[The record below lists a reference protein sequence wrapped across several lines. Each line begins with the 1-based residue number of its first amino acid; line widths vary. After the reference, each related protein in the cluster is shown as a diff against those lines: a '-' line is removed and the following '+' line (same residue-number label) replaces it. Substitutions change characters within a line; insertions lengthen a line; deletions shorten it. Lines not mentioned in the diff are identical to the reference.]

1 MPKTVWGPSAVFT
14 DSKIYITGG
23 LNPKLP
29 DDFTGLIFSNEF
41 YYLDVKQPFVVKVGE
56 PLRWVELSSQDLPD
70 HAWSAFST
78 CGLDDSL
85 ILYIGENDTS
95 IPTNFVYIYG
105 ISSQQWDKHT
115 TTNPPLSY
123 FHSQTQT
130 VCDINTR
137 KMYRYGGILP
147 LQDGTNN
154 YNHNLDI
161 LDTSTLVWETIIAP
175 EQRYDHTGTL
185 LQNGYIVYIG
195 GTLHNGDLADIS
207 QLSLYDTNNNTWSSM
222 YAGGYSP
229 AHRSCH
235 SAVLTQDGRIIVY
248 GGCDTNINAVLDD
261 LVILDTSQIVYTWS
275 KANVTNVTDPPNP
288 RCYHKSILVGDYM
301 IVLFGRDNIQL
312 SNETFIL
319 DTSDKS
325 NYKWVSEFDPNPKP
339 DLNKNSSTQKR
350 NLIIGII
357 ISSIV
362 LALIG
367 ASFLIY
373 LYRKR
378 KLSKQ
383 NIFTDKTLCGVLPFI
398 ASEVLLDREFTKAAD
413 IYGIGMLIAEVIC
426 GEPLFVDG
434 NYDGNFA
441 LVIYFGQ
448 CLQIPEQYAVLMRC
462 SLDSI
467 PTSHPTAMEL
477 DKQLYELY
485 CTLGVSKYS
494 KLTEDSQLEIKKHLA
509 RKEKTSGKH
518 N

>member
-339 DLNKNSSTQKR
+339 DLNKNSK
-350 NLIIGII
+350 
-357 ISSIV
+357 
-362 LALIG
+362 
-367 ASFLIY
+367 
-373 LYRKR
+373 
-378 KLSKQ
+378 
-383 NIFTDKTLCGVLPFI
+383 
-398 ASEVLLDREFTKAAD
+398 VLLDREFTKAAD